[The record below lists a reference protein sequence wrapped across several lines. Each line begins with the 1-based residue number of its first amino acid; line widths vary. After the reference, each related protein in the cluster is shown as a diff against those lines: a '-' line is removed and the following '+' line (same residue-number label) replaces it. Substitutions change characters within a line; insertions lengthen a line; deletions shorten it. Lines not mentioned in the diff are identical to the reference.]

1 MLAVMRFEVVNQR
14 RSIMHLQYKAYSLWF
29 AARERFRRE
38 EGQAL
43 VEYALILAL
52 VSIVSILVLQ
62 ALGLDI
68 KGVFQR
74 VETAV
79 SNTPTP

>member
-1 MLAVMRFEVVNQR
+1 
-14 RSIMHLQYKAYSLWF
+14 
-29 AARERFRRE
+29 
-38 EGQAL
+38 
-43 VEYALILAL
+43 
-52 VSIVSILVLQ
+52 VLQ

>member
-1 MLAVMRFEVVNQR
+1 M
-14 RSIMHLQYKAYSLWF
+14 LQYKAYSLWL
-29 AARERFRRE
+29 AMRERFGRE

>member
-1 MLAVMRFEVVNQR
+1 ML
-14 RSIMHLQYKAYSLWF
+14 HYKAYNLYL
-29 AARERFRRE
+29 AIRERFGRE

>member
-1 MLAVMRFEVVNQR
+1 M
-14 RSIMHLQYKAYSLWF
+14 LQYKYNAYTLWF
-29 AARERFRRE
+29 AMRERMRRE

-52 VSIVSILVLQ
+52 VSIVSILVLL

>member
-1 MLAVMRFEVVNQR
+1 M
-14 RSIMHLQYKAYSLWF
+14 LQYKAYSLWL
-29 AARERFRRE
+29 AVRERIGRE

>member
-1 MLAVMRFEVVNQR
+1 M
-14 RSIMHLQYKAYSLWF
+14 LQYKAFSLWL
-29 AARERFRRE
+29 AARERMARE

>member
-1 MLAVMRFEVVNQR
+1 M
-14 RSIMHLQYKAYSLWF
+14 LQYKAYTLWF
-29 AARERFRRE
+29 AMRERMRRE

-52 VSIVSILVLQ
+52 VSIVSIVVLQ
-62 ALGLDI
+62 SLGLDI

>member
-1 MLAVMRFEVVNQR
+1 MLRT
-14 RSIMHLQYKAYSLWF
+14 KAYALYL
-29 AARERFRRE
+29 AIRERVEQE

-52 VSIVSILVLQ
+52 ISIVSILVLQ

-68 KGVFQR
+68 KNVFKT

-79 SNTPTP
+79 SGTGGAPTP

>member
-1 MLAVMRFEVVNQR
+1 M
-14 RSIMHLQYKAYSLWF
+14 LQYKAYSLWL
-29 AARERFRRE
+29 AVRERIARE

-79 SNTPTP
+79 SNAPTP

>member
-1 MLAVMRFEVVNQR
+1 MLQ
-14 RSIMHLQYKAYSLWF
+14 HKYKAYTLWF
-29 AARERFRRE
+29 AMRERMRRE